1 MRKHPS
7 GGLCAP
13 HLAHRHP
20 PNRQRSFGPARLR
33 CGAAW
38 AMQGTAMSDEPSLFD
53 APPVRGTKTAARTT
67 GADRLRET
75 GHDPSGHRSRL
86 RQRLLDGGDDALA
99 DHELI
104 EYLLMTAI
112 PQKDVKPL
120 ARVLLARFGSIAGVF
135 NAEPHALMQ
144 VSGIKETAAAALK
157 IAGIAARRLAL
168 TTMREESV
176 LSSWQA
182 LIDYLHID
190 MAHLTHERVRV
201 LYLNVQNR
209 LLLDQVVSDGTLDE
223 SAIYTREIIAKA
235 MAIGAAALILVHNH
249 PSGSPQPS
257 RADIQV
263 TQKIIEAGRHLGI
276 TVHDHVII
284 GREGHVSLK
293 AKGLI

>member
-1 MRKHPS
+1 M
-7 GGLCAP
+7 
-13 HLAHRHP
+13 
-20 PNRQRSFGPARLR
+20 N
-33 CGAAW
+33 
-38 AMQGTAMSDEPSLFD
+38 DEPRLF
-53 APPVRGTKTAARTT
+53 PERKPEGTN
-67 GADRLRET
+67 RLREA
-75 GHDPSGHRSRL
+75 GLDPSGHRARL

-120 ARVLLARFGSIAGVF
+120 ARVLLQRFGSLAGVF
-135 NAEPHALMQ
+135 NAEPRALMGI
-144 VSGIKETAAAALK
+144 SGIKETAAAALK
-157 IAGIAARRLAL
+157 IAGLAARRLAM
-168 TTMREESV
+168 TTMREEPV

-201 LYLNVQNR
+201 LYLDVHNR
-209 LLLDQVVSDGTLDE
+209 LVLDQVVSDGTLDE
-223 SAIYTREIIAKA
+223 SAIYTREIIGKA
-235 MAIGAAALILVHNH
+235 MAIGAGALILVHNH

-263 TQKIIEAGRHLGI
+263 TQKIMEAGRHLNI
-276 TVHDHVII
+276 VVHDHVII

-293 AKGLI
+293 SKGLI

>member
-1 MRKHPS
+1 MP
-7 GGLCAP
+7 GLGNAAMTMNDEP
-13 HLAHRHP
+13 HLFP
-20 PNRQRSFGPARLR
+20 
-33 CGAAW
+33 
-38 AMQGTAMSDEPSLFD
+38 EP
-53 APPVRGTKTAARTT
+53 GARTAKADK
-67 GADRLRET
+67 GANVEKANVEKANRVRET

-86 RQRLLDGGDDALA
+86 RQRLLDGGDDSLA
-99 DHELI
+99 DHEVI

-120 ARVLLARFGSIAGVF
+120 ARVLLQRFGSLAGVF
-135 NAEPHALMQ
+135 NAEPRALMQ

-157 IAGIAARRLAL
+157 IAGISARRLAL
-168 TTMREESV
+168 SRVREESV

-201 LYLNVQNR
+201 LYLNIQNR

-223 SAIYTREIIAKA
+223 SAIYTREIVAKA

-263 TQKIIEAGRHLGI
+263 TQKIIEACRHLNI

-284 GREGHVSLK
+284 GREGHVSMK